1 MTVFLVLDSDIKK
14 QKHLRGHLSKIVNI
28 YFLESEN
35 DGFLK
40 SIFDFLKKNIAM
52 STTWYE
58 CKVKY
63 RKTNDLGVQKITT
76 EPYLV
81 DALSYTEAET
91 RINEEMS
98 AYISEEFKITNIKV
112 ANYAEIH
119 PFENADRWFKSRF
132 SLLAYDE
139 ESGKERKTNMYLLVQ
154 ANDVKEAFDNTTHIM
169 KGTMGDYTIPAI
181 SESSIMDVFP
191 YFSGE
196 EGELEQLEKFNALKG
211 SKPEIAAVID
221 TMEFDPAIVG

>member
-1 MTVFLVLDSDIKK
+1 
-14 QKHLRGHLSKIVNI
+14 
-28 YFLESEN
+28 
-35 DGFLK
+35 
-40 SIFDFLKKNIAM
+40 M

-81 DALSYTEAET
+81 DALSFTEAET

-119 PFENADRWFKSRF
+119 PFENADRWFKSRV

-211 SKPEIAAVID
+211 SKPEIAAAVID

>member
-1 MTVFLVLDSDIKK
+1 
-14 QKHLRGHLSKIVNI
+14 
-28 YFLESEN
+28 
-35 DGFLK
+35 
-40 SIFDFLKKNIAM
+40 M
-52 STTWYE
+52 STIWYE

-63 RKTNDLGVQKITT
+63 RKTDENGAQKVAT

-81 DALSYTEAET
+81 DAVSYTEAES
-91 RINEEMS
+91 RITEEIS
-98 AYISEEFKITNIKV
+98 AYISEEFKITNIKI

-119 PFENADRWFKSRF
+119 PFENADRWFKSKV

-154 ANDVKEAFDNTTHIM
+154 ANDVKEAFDNTVGVM

-181 SESSIMDVFP
+181 SESPIMDVFP

-196 EGELEQLEKFNALKG
+196 EGELEELEKFNILKA
-211 SKPEIAAVID
+211 SKPEVSPEAED
-221 TMEFDPAIVG
+221 YMEFAAEEEVL